1 MNQATYKKLN
11 NNLLLDVRNKDEIDS
26 LRFNN
31 NNNEYRNILYI
42 PSNLIKYNIDFL
54 DEHFKEY
61 ANVHIICKSGARSK
75 KIKDKYFRQNDT
87 VHVNSKH
94 FEALDLSSTYKSS
107 EIHLSITRKI
117 QIISGSIII
126 LLFGLLLFYNNVK
139 YAFLLFGIVMIYVG
153 ISGNCFMS
161 SILSKDDI

>member
-1 MNQATYKKLN
+1 MNQITDKKIN

-26 LRFNN
+26 VRFNN
-31 NNNEYRNILYI
+31 NNNEYRTILYI
-42 PSNLIKYNIDFL
+42 PSNLIKYNLEFL
-54 DEHFKEY
+54 NEHFREY
-61 ANVHIICKSGARSK
+61 ENIYIICKSGARSK
-75 KIKDKYFRQNDT
+75 KIKDKYFIQHEN

-94 FEALDLSSTYKSS
+94 FESLDKSNIHKS
-107 EIHLSITRKI
+107 QGIHLSIIRKI

-126 LLFGLLLFYNNVK
+126 LLFSFLLFYNDAK
-139 YAFLLFGIVMIYVG
+139 YAFLLFGIVMVYVG